1 MRHNNIGRRLGRA
14 PSHRNHMMRNMVTSF
29 LQHGRITTTLTR
41 AKELRRLA
49 ERMITL
55 GKRADLNSRRQA
67 LKTLQERKVV
77 GHLFEILAPRYAQRD
92 GGYTRIIRL
101 NPRLGDNAPMCII
114 ELVEEELTPKQK
126 QARPAVE
133 NVSVPEV
140 KETAAPEAPEVAVD
154 EPVVTEE
161 AVESTES
168 TESKAAE

>member
-1 MRHNNIGRRLGRA
+1 
-14 PSHRNHMMRNMVTSF
+14 MMRNMVTSF

-77 GHLFEILAPRYAQRD
+77 GHLFEVLAPRYAQRA

-126 QARPAVE
+126 QARPVTEKAPVAK
-133 NVSVPEV
+133 PA
-140 KETAAPEAPEVAVD
+140 KETPPAAPEVAAD
-154 EPVVTEE
+154 EPVATEA

-168 TESKAAE
+168 AESKAAE

>member
-67 LKTLQERKVV
+67 LKTLQDRKVV
-77 GHLFEILAPRYAQRD
+77 GQLFEVLAPRFSQRA

-114 ELVEEELTPKQK
+114 ELVEEEFSPKQK

-133 NVSVPEV
+133 KAPVAE
-140 KETAAPEAPEVAVD
+140 AAKDVVDAATDLDAD
-154 EPVVTEE
+154 EPVVSEETVKTTEN
-161 AVESTES
+161 TE
-168 TESKAAE
+168 TKAAE